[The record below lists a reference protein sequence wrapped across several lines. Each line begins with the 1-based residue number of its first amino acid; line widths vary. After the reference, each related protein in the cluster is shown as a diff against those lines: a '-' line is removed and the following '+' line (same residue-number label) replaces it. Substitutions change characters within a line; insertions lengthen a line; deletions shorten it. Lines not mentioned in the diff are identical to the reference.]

1 METFLSTFPN
11 GDSMRTILLLALSA
25 TLCGVTATE
34 VLALGG
40 LHPAGKIASDYK
52 KDWPGGLPD
61 LINSADR
68 VCGYWVNANDFFY
81 YRGDVASLNAFLAAY
96 GKLPDIA
103 LTVVIHTGSKP
114 ETGAL
119 GGDQKTPYDWNVE
132 IYRRGWGTPN
142 DPRQTEKEP
151 GYVVAVHVWLS
162 DAITLKNL
170 EIPKHID
177 DVRSAG
183 EIEEFIR
190 KHRRGGL
197 EK

>member
-1 METFLSTFPN
+1 
-11 GDSMRTILLLALSA
+11 MRRILLLAFA
-25 TLCGVTATE
+25 VMLCGVTATE

-40 LHPAGKIASDYK
+40 LHPAGKIARDYK

-61 LINSADR
+61 LINSVDR
-68 VCGYWVNANDFFY
+68 VCGYWVNVNDFFY
-81 YRGDVASLNAFLAAY
+81 YRGDVASLNTFLAAY

-114 ETGAL
+114 VTDAL
-119 GGDQKTPYDWNVE
+119 GGEQKSPYDWNVE

-151 GYVVAVHVWLS
+151 GYIVSVHVWLS

-183 EIEEFIR
+183 EIEQFIG

>member
-1 METFLSTFPN
+1 VER
-11 GDSMRTILLLALSA
+11 GDRSARQQWKLALVRSLYDRGLDKRRVRLLFNTIDWIM
-25 TLCGVTATE
+25 TLSPPREFDFLQEVSKTE
-34 VLALGG
+34 EKQAVPFIS
-40 LHPAGKIASDYK
+40 PA
-52 KDWPGGLPD
+52 
-61 LINSADR
+61 
-68 VCGYWVNANDFFY
+68 
-81 YRGDVASLNAFLAAY
+81 DVASLNTFLAAY

-114 ETGAL
+114 VTDAL
-119 GGDQKTPYDWNVE
+119 GGEQKMPYDWSVE

-151 GYVVAVHVWLS
+151 GYVVSVHVWLS

-183 EIEEFIR
+183 EIEQFIG
-190 KHRRGGL
+190 KHRRG
-197 EK
+197 EV